1 MTFIPPIHR
10 SRRLRLNQQI
20 RDLVAQN
27 RINLNDIVYPMFI
40 MDGANQT
47 TSIDALVGIKR
58 YSVDLLVK
66 KISELYGQ
74 GIKGFALF
82 PYTPNDKK
90 DDSGTESCNES
101 NLVNTAMRAIKKSVP
116 DCVLFA
122 DVALDPY
129 TSHGHDGVTDGSG
142 YVLNDKTVQILMKQ
156 AVVQAQSGADVICP
170 SDMMDGR
177 IGNIRNALD
186 DAGFENVSIMSYA
199 AKYASNF
206 YGPFRQAI
214 GSTGTLKGDKKTYQM
229 DMANSTEALK
239 EVGRHID
246 EGADIVMIKPGMPYL
261 DVVKSVKDTFGLP
274 TFVYQVSGEY
284 AMIKGMI
291 QAGHMHEDAILE
303 SIIAFKR
310 AGADCIF
317 TYFAEDIIA
326 LLKI

>member
-47 TSIDALVGIKR
+47 TDIDALVGIKR

-66 KISELYGQ
+66 KVSELYAQ

-82 PYTPNDKK
+82 PYTPSDKK
-90 DDSGTESCNES
+90 DDSGTESCNAN
-101 NLVNTAMRAIKKSVP
+101 NLINTAMRAIKKSVP
-116 DCVLFA
+116 DCILFA

-129 TSHGHDGVTDGSG
+129 TIHGHDGVTDDSG

-156 AVVQAQSGADVICP
+156 AVIQAQNGADVICP

-186 DAGFENVSIMSYA
+186 EAGFENVSIMSYA

-206 YGPFRQAI
+206 YGPFRQAV

-239 EVGRHID
+239 EVGRDID
-246 EGADIVMIKPGMPYL
+246 EGADIVMVKPGMPYL
-261 DVVKSVKDTFGLP
+261 DIVKSVKDNFGVATFA
-274 TFVYQVSGEY
+274 YQVSGEY

-291 QAGHMHEDAILE
+291 EAGHMHEDAILE
-303 SIIAFKR
+303 SMIAFKR

-326 LLKI
+326 LLKK